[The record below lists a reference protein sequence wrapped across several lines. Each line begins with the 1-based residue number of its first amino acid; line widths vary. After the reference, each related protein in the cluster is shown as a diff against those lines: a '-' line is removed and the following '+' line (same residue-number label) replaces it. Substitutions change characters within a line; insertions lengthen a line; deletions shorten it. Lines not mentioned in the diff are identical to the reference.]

1 MVLFEKP
8 RRVFFA
14 SSIMENIFVLSSSRF
29 TPKSI
34 CFIAFVSE
42 FSFSCVLKFIANS
55 LQYFPK

>member
-1 MVLFEKP
+1 MILFEKP
-8 RRVFFA
+8 RRVSFA

-55 LQYFPK
+55 